1 MEKGYGIWW
10 DILCTLAERRE
21 SADPSNNAEPWF
33 DNDSQNTDPENYL
46 AGSKNATADKKG
58 KCKPECKPKRKKRN
72 HWTEFTN
79 FNKIVYW

>member
-1 MEKGYGIWW
+1 MQI
-10 DILCTLAERRE
+10 
-21 SADPSNNAEPWF
+21 N
-33 DNDSQNTDPENYL
+33 NDSQNTDPENYL
-46 AGSKNATADKKG
+46 AGSKNATADNKG